1 VHSSR
6 MKIVD
11 TFEITGR
18 GLAVAIDE
26 ITNLPVGAE
35 LVAAI
40 TRPDGTTFRA
50 IAYKEWLL
58 RRQPVVQEAEAFLL
72 RGVSKLEAPIGS
84 EIEITTP
91 SNQ

>member
-1 VHSSR
+1 

-26 ITNLPVGAE
+26 VTNLPVGAE
-35 LVAAI
+35 LAATI
-40 TRPDGTTFRA
+40 TRSDGVTFTA

-58 RRQPVVQEAEAFLL
+58 RRQPVVQETEAFLL
-72 RGVSKLEAPIGS
+72 RGVSKLDAPIGS

-91 SNQ
+91 PKQ